1 MKYILLFLPFV
12 YHTALAQQKES
23 TVSISCYTNPE
34 LYIQA
39 NIIAH
44 VSDKS
49 GKTSCKGKYVYIL
62 NKSAN
67 TFYYKS
73 NNRWLT
79 VKPQGKTVVLVAGSG
94 QTLDYPSVLKL
105 TVKYKPVPSKNL
117 SAKISAISQ
126 MNAKTDQVKE
136 AELAVI
142 KKQLELGSK
151 SPDNTLAKTSKQ
163 VPAETSKP
171 AASKPEIAQST
182 KAPEDKPEPKPEP
195 KQAETKTTPTK
206 KSVVARAEPRS
217 TTQKRRAPEPKQPA
231 NALGLRVDFG
241 SDGAGLGPN
250 YKYKFKR
257 KLALDAA
264 IIFFE
269 NDLVGLG
276 AQIEQH
282 FAVKN
287 SPGLNWYIGIGPQ
300 FLLNNESNAIA
311 LVPVTGLDYVIP
323 NSPLNLSFDWRPN
336 FYLSPET
343 DVEPG
348 RFGLSLRVVF

>member
-1 MKYILLFLPFV
+1 MKYILLLLPFV

-39 NIIAH
+39 NVIAH
-44 VSDKS
+44 VSDKT

-73 NNRWLT
+73 NNKWLA
-79 VKPQGKTVVLVAGSG
+79 VKPQGKTVVLVASAGKE
-94 QTLDYPSVLKL
+94 LDYPSILKL
-105 TVKYKPVPSKNL
+105 NVKYKPVSSRNL

-136 AELAVI
+136 AELAGI
-142 KKQLELGSK
+142 KKQLELGSNP
-151 SPDNTLAKTSKQ
+151 PDNTLAKTSKP
-163 VPAETSKP
+163 VPSETSKP
-171 AASKPEIAQST
+171 APSKPDIVQNT
-182 KAPEDKPEPKPEP
+182 KEPEDKPEPKQPEP
-195 KQAETKTTPTK
+195 KTVP
-206 KSVVARAEPRS
+206 
-217 TTQKRRAPEPKQPA
+217 TQKRVVAKAKPRPAQQRREPEQKHPA
-231 NALGLRVDFG
+231 NARGLRVDFG
-241 SDGAGLGPN
+241 SDGAGIGPN
-250 YKYKFKR
+250 YKHKFNR

-300 FLLNNESNAIA
+300 FLVNNENNAIA
-311 LVPVTGLDYVIP
+311 LVPVTGVDYVIP

-343 DVEPG
+343 NVEAG
-348 RFGLSLRVVF
+348 RFGLSLRIVF